1 MHPLLKKILDPP
13 LIRKAFKI
21 CLSQA
26 NKTIPTAI
34 FQIIIFLS
42 ILSSCRSCTEK
53 AIRKLATYICPLE
66 ESALVVNLCV
76 RPLFIFFSALWTVL

>member
-1 MHPLLKKILDPP
+1 MFFKTSGKFFPV
-13 LIRKAFKI
+13 IRKAFKI